1 MSKCLTPEVTI
12 FSYMDVFMEKES
24 MELCVEF
31 KYIEKGEE
39 KLVANGNESHLHCLY
54 LSLST

>member
-1 MSKCLTPEVTI
+1 
-12 FSYMDVFMEKES
+12 MDVFMEKES